1 MIKMIARYLTIS
13 MKRYLK
19 KVIYEAL
26 LNAKRTNEN
35 EIDKEVRELYK
46 KIEILWE

>member
-1 MIKMIARYLTIS
+1 MVARYLTIS
-13 MKRYLK
+13 MKRYLE

-26 LNAKRTNEN
+26 LEAKKTNEN
-35 EIDKEVRELYK
+35 EIDKETQELYK

>member
-1 MIKMIARYLTIS
+1 MIARYLTMS

-19 KVIYEAL
+19 KSIYEAL
-26 LNAKRTNEN
+26 LNAKRTSEKD
-35 EIDKEVRELYK
+35 IDKETRELYK

>member
-1 MIKMIARYLTIS
+1 MLSRYLTIS

-26 LNAKRTNEN
+26 LNAKGTSEKD
-35 EIDKEVRELYK
+35 IDKETKELYK

>member
-1 MIKMIARYLTIS
+1 MIARYLTIS

-19 KVIYEAL
+19 KTIYEAL

-35 EIDKEVRELYK
+35 EIDKEAKELYK